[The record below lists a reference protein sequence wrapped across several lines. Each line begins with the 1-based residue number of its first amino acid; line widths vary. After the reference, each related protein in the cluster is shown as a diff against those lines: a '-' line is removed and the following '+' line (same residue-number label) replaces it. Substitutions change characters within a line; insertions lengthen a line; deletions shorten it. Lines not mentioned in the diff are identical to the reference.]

1 MSPSPL
7 ITSKL
12 RAAGAATLT
21 AVLAFV
27 WGALGATPAALA
39 APSTAPGCAAVPAT
53 EIKAVLGVSVPAPV
67 ATHNGPVLVCT
78 YGTPG
83 KESLV
88 IVRFQTGE
96 TTATFT
102 AARKQF
108 DAHGEATKTYGGLG
122 LPAYTSVLGSGGYAT
137 STAVV
142 LKGTTE
148 LLVTAPAALT
158 KVVVLVKKLLPAI

>member
-1 MSPSPL
+1 L
-7 ITSKL
+7 IASKH
-12 RAAGAATLT
+12 RAAGAATLAA
-21 AVLAFV
+21 AVALV
-27 WGALGATPAALA
+27 WGSLGAAPSALA
-39 APSTAPGCAAVPAT
+39 APGTAPSCAAVPAS
-53 EIKAVLGVSVPAPV
+53 EIKAVLSVSVPAPV

-83 KESLV
+83 KGSLV
-88 IVRFQTGE
+88 IVRFETGE
-96 TTATFT
+96 TAATFT

-108 DAHGEATKTYGGLG
+108 DAHGEATTTYTGLG

-158 KVVVLVKKLLPAI
+158 KVVVLVKKLLPTI